1 MALSPPPDRR
11 LDLRVNGNGRGVVVA
26 PDIEIACTIVDV
38 SGGGLRIRLDRSLA
52 LPRTVVVVDV
62 AQAVAHEVEV
72 VWRKPPEAGLKRL
85 SQAGLRGLV
94 PSRLTAARDAWLRAG
109 GRP

>member
-1 MALSPPPDRR
+1 MALAPPPDRR
-11 LDLRVNGNGRGVVVA
+11 LDLRVNGNSRGVVVA
-26 PDIEIACTIVDV
+26 PDIEIACSIVDV
-38 SGGGLRIRLDRSLA
+38 SHGGLRIRLDRSLA

-72 VWRKPPEAGLKRL
+72 VWRKTPEAGLKRL